1 MKVQR
6 LTRESLNDLFVRA
19 VAKLSFKLQVL
30 FCSSL
35 QISLNLLSA
44 DGMSNAGVKNNKQ
57 ESSHL
62 LSANDKWL
70 LWKTFVK
77 RIFPG
82 FFLSVCLPLLVLFFL
97 LETIAE
103 IDGQSKMLVY
113 LLLLLLLAALGCI
126 WRLLYLQHRMV
137 LRYLFVRKK
146 TIIHARVLHITVSIL
161 EKKKVYRVVTESLV
175 INSMLDTILKNEVA
189 FVQLKAGSLL
199 EIHLLS
205 DTIPHYLRIKEIV
218 A

>member
-1 MKVQR
+1 M
-6 LTRESLNDLFVRA
+6 
-19 VAKLSFKLQVL
+19 
-30 FCSSL
+30 
-35 QISLNLLSA
+35 NLLSA

-57 ESSHL
+57 ESSQL

-82 FFLSVCLPLLVLFFL
+82 FFLSVVLPLVVLFFL

-103 IDGQSKMLVY
+103 IDGQSKLPVY
-113 LLLLLLLAALGCI
+113 LLLLLLLTALIYI
-126 WRLLYLQHRMV
+126 WRLLYLQHRLI

-146 TIIHARVLHITVSIL
+146 TIIRARVVHIAVSVL
-161 EKKKVYRVVTESLV
+161 EKKQMYRVVTESMV

-205 DTIPHYLRIKEIV
+205 GATPHYLRIREI
-218 A
+218 AA